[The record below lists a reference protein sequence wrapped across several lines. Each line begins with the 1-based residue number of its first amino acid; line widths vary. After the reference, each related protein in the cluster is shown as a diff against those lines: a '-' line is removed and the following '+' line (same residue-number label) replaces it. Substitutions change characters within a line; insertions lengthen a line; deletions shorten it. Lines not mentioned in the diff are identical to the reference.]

1 MVTLEQM
8 RASNARIPECLP
20 AGLVAVFVGGTSG
33 IGEATMK
40 ELAKHAV
47 QPRIYFLGRSER
59 AAVRITN
66 ELAAINPGGQY
77 HFLQADLSLLQTVDE
92 VCYEL
97 KGHEGVINLLFL
109 TAGTMVTG
117 KETPEHLY
125 YPTALNYYSRIRLIV
140 NLLPLLQKAPF
151 LRRVVTVFGGT
162 KEGAVSV
169 GDLQGRSLGLPLSS
183 RTCPPTPPASTSS
196 PPRPTPSPTSTGTS
210 PLNNP
215 KHHASHLAHLRAH
228 TASMT
233 TLALESLALE
243 APDVSF
249 VHTFPG
255 FVRSTHVGRELRKGG
270 KAAKAAA
277 AAASGGNGGVG
288 LMRSMLN
295 KMVSST
301 SGSSASVVS
310 SLAEAGERQLFV
322 ATSGRFPARSRGWGG
337 RNNSTGGMSTAST
350 ATGNSVL
357 SAGGNGTAGVV
368 LVEGSGVNVAR
379 GSDAR
384 QGSGVYSVGLDA
396 EAKGEEA
403 VRRLREEDL
412 VRRVWLHT
420 IGEFLRVTGT
430 EFV

>member
-1 MVTLEQM
+1 M
-8 RASNARIPECLP
+8 N
-20 AGLVAVFVGGTSG
+20 
-33 IGEATMK
+33 
-40 ELAKHAV
+40 
-47 QPRIYFLGRSER
+47 
-59 AAVRITN
+59 ITK
-66 ELAAINPGGQY
+66 I
-77 HFLQADLSLLQTVDE
+77 
-92 VCYEL
+92 
-97 KGHEGVINLLFL
+97 L
-109 TAGTMVTG
+109 TKT
-117 KETPEHLY
+117 ETPEHLY

-183 RTCPPTPPASTSS
+183 RTCPPTPPPAAATYYDPPPFDPDFPVPVSRPSEDNNPRASTSS
-196 PPRPTPSPTSTGTS
+196 PPRPSPTSSSGGTSSS

-270 KAAKAAA
+270 KVAKAAA
-277 AAASGGNGGVG
+277 AAAGASGSGGVG